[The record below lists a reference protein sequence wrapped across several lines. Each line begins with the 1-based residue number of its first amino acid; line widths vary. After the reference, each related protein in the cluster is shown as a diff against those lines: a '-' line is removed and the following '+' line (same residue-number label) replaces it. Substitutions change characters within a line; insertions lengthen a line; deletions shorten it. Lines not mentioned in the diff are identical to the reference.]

1 MSFLARLKETL
12 QTQGERM
19 KNRKVLEASMATA
32 ALVATA
38 DGVVTFSERVAVDQ
52 VLLNVD
58 ALMVF
63 DAHEAIDRFNQFIE
77 AIQAD
82 PTAGEEGAMQAIA
95 TMKDD
100 PNSADIMVRIGCAIS
115 RADGNFST
123 AEKMQVQAIADA
135 LGIEPP
141 ELSG

>member
-1 MSFLARLKETL
+1 MSFLTRLKETL
-12 QTQGERM
+12 QTQGERL

-52 VLLNVD
+52 VLVNVD

-63 DAHEAIDRFNQFIE
+63 DAHEAIDRFNHFID
-77 AIQAD
+77 AIQTD
-82 PTAGEEGAMQAIA
+82 PTAGEEAAMLAIA

-100 PNSADIMVRIGCAIS
+100 PASAEIMVRIGCAIS

-141 ELSG
+141 DLSG